1 MANSTKN
8 NNGLFINFISEKMI
22 HLQKNKTDGR
32 EFYSISITAPAST
45 SGFGTIAVTTGQV
58 FNATKNHGT
67 EEVAGYKNI
76 LLGAPEKMRK
86 VSIKLADG
94 NYSTIEMSNQD
105 ILDAFE
111 AERKAYKDAHLVAMA
126 PAEAVAETAVA
137 EE

>member
-22 HLQKNKTDGR
+22 HLQKNKNDGR
-32 EFYSISITAPAST
+32 EFYSISVTCSASA

-58 FNATKNHGT
+58 FPATKNFGK
-67 EEVAGYKNI
+67 EVVDGFKNI

-94 NYSTIEMSNQD
+94 TYATVEMSNQA

-111 AERKAYKDAHLVAMA
+111 AERIAYKAAHA
-126 PAEAVAETAVA
+126 PAEAEA
-137 EE
+137 